1 MEGRWL
7 LAVYPPA
14 LTTMTADASTLS
26 PTLLEQIDAQ
36 QNELLDE
43 LDALNAR
50 IEQVLK
56 ANSACFGIVVPPSDE
71 GAGLARVSSG
81 EVG

>member
-1 MEGRWL
+1 
-7 LAVYPPA
+7 
-14 LTTMTADASTLS
+14 MTDTASIAS
-26 PTLLEQIDAQ
+26 HTLLEQIDAQ

-56 ANSACFGIVVPPSDE
+56 ANSSCFGIISAPTSQ
-71 GAGLARVSSG
+71 AGPLTG
-81 EVG
+81 

>member
-1 MEGRWL
+1 
-7 LAVYPPA
+7 
-14 LTTMTADASTLS
+14 MTVDASIAAQ
-26 PTLLEQIDAQ
+26 TLLEQIDAQ

-56 ANSACFGIVVPPSDE
+56 ANSSCFGIVSAPTSQA
-71 GAGLARVSSG
+71 GALMG
-81 EVG
+81 